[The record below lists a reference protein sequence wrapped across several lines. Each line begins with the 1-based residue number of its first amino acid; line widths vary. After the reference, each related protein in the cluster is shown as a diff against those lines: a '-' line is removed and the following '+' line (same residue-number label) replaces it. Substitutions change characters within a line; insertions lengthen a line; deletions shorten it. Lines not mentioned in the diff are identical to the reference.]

1 MPEFISRGQSMTS
14 ILSSPGFFQQQKAA
28 LVSGSFAGFTII
40 YAKNKC
46 ESGKSRGFSM
56 LLIPEFCK

>member
-46 ESGKSRGFSM
+46 ESGKSR
-56 LLIPEFCK
+56 